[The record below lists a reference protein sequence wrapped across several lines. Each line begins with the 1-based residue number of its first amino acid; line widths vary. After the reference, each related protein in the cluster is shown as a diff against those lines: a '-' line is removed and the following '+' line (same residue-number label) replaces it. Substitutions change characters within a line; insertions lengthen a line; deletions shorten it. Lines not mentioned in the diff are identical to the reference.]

1 MSALRNRRLSTSVTA
16 RGRGRWLKRPEP
28 WLAATLLLVVLFGA
42 DAMRAPRNQ
51 VSVRLFAASVEGYHR
66 FLHPVTGRL
75 IRCRYS
81 PTCSEYSVE
90 AVRKYGIARG
100 GWMGLRRVA
109 SCRPSVP
116 MGTVDPV
123 P

>member
-1 MSALRNRRLSTSVTA
+1 MSKLRNRRLSSSVA
-16 RGRGRWLKRPEP
+16 AKGPGGWRRRPEP
-28 WLAATLLLVVLFGA
+28 WLAAILLVVVFFGV
-42 DAMRAPRNQ
+42 DAMRSPRSQ
-51 VSVRLFAASVEGYHR
+51 VSVRLFAASVDGYHR
-66 FLHPVTGRL
+66 FIHPVTGRF

-81 PTCSEYSVE
+81 PTCSEYAVL
-90 AVRKYGIARG
+90 AVRKYGIAKG
-100 GWMGLRRVA
+100 GWMGLRRIA